1 MHEPPQQHTYG
12 LNNQMTYI
20 DKSDLHAFTPDPAT
34 PKSASDSQKKKSKT
48 MYEKQQ
54 IVMSE
59 AVMEG
64 KGDKDDSDIN
74 LPADLND
81 SSMSSSIVSPD
92 NNPNQEKQPSIQEHV
107 LKHCKFLPAIFSDLF
122 SKRSDRIQ

>member
-1 MHEPPQQHTYG
+1 
-12 LNNQMTYI
+12 
-20 DKSDLHAFTPDPAT
+20 
-34 PKSASDSQKKKSKT
+34 

-92 NNPNQEKQPSIQEHV
+92 NNPTQEKQPSIQEHV
-107 LKHCKFLPAIFSDLF
+107 LKHCKSLAAIFTDF
-122 SKRSDRIQ
+122 FFKKSDRIKWLVSFKKILPFFDKPDAVALTFGCKPGIIQLFFI